1 MNASGYLAVAV
12 CITICGLAAGGI
24 VGLRRFTAS
33 RLARPALAGPRGR
46 SGRGRRDAGASAL
59 EWAVISAILITA
71 AVLIGGVI
79 YNVVNEKK
87 DDINSCGSLGADAQ
101 SC

>member
-1 MNASGYLAVAV
+1 MNDSWYLAVAL

-24 VGLRRFTAS
+24 AGLRRFTAS
-33 RLARPALAGPRGR
+33 RLARPAPAGPRGR
-46 SGRGRRDAGASAL
+46 GRRDTGASAL

-79 YNVVNEKK
+79 YNVVNQKK
-87 DDINSCGSLGADAQ
+87 DAINSCGSLGADAQ
-101 SC
+101 SCQQ